1 MIFHR
6 FQLVGVGVE
15 INIPWI
21 WSDLNRIQKNSS
33 VGKMVKYLIT
43 SVILFVIA
51 NSLIKSLWVAFC
63 WWCGVVLIM
72 CL

>member
-21 WSDLNRIQKNSS
+21 WSYLNRIEKNIS
-33 VGKMVKYLIT
+33 VAKMVKNLIT
-43 SVILFVIA
+43 SVILFVRA
-51 NSLIKSLWVAFC
+51 NSLIESLWWLFC
-63 WWCGVVLIM
+63 WVLWCGISSVL
-72 CL
+72 